1 MIRRLAF
8 ASIVLGLLPM
18 GDLVA
23 QGRRGTPPDGRAPPG
38 GEGSAEAGALS
49 IRAPRELQEAAG
61 LIETGV
67 RPIYPREASCPEVA
81 SLFGS
86 QTRFDGSSRRG
97 EANNG
102 FHAGIDISVPEGT
115 ALVAIAD
122 GVVLHAREGGMLAGI
137 QIFFQ
142 HSPQD
147 TGLPVWLYSKYQH
160 MMEPS
165 KLAVGDRVKVGQ
177 IIGMSG
183 KTGTTGGHY
192 GVRGYPHLHLSLYA
206 GATADHVVTLGGAL
220 PRDGRFVDPLALY
233 LGTSLD
239 SHVLRSWSQ
248 AQKRFVVPYKR
259 VDGPLVPAEARV
271 VWPFLCSPR

>member
-1 MIRRLAF
+1 MIRRLVL
-8 ASIVLGLLPM
+8 ASLVLVLLPV

-23 QGRRGTPPDGRAPPG
+23 QGRRGTPPEGRLPIGGDG
-38 GEGSAEAGALS
+38 GSEAGALS
-49 IRAPRELQEAAG
+49 IRAPREIQEAAG

-67 RPIYPREASCPEVA
+67 RPIYPREVSCPQVA

-102 FHAGIDISVPEGT
+102 FHAGIDISAAEGT

-122 GVVLHAREGGMLAGI
+122 GAVVHKREGGMLAGI

-142 HSPQD
+142 HSPED
-147 TGLPVWLYSKYQH
+147 TGLPAWLYSKYQH
-160 MMEPS
+160 LMEPS
-165 KLAVGDRVKVGQ
+165 QLAVGDRVKVGQ
-177 IIGMSG
+177 IIGVSG

-206 GATADHVVTLGGAL
+206 GRTADYAVTLGGAL
-220 PRDGRFVDPLALY
+220 PHDGRFVDPLALY

-239 SHVLRSWSQ
+239 SHVLHGQ
-248 AQKRFVVPYKR
+248 PEAQKRFAVPYKR
-259 VDGPLVPAEARV
+259 SDGPLVPSEARV
-271 VWPFLCSPR
+271 IWPFLCSPR